1 MASLVREDN
10 ATDQSRDKRAVNRGR
25 CVIVCVR
32 EREMKKVEAKN
43 KLEGLRQGLAFM
55 PILVLYIRA
64 ISMCMIYYILYVNL

>member
-1 MASLVREDN
+1 
-10 ATDQSRDKRAVNRGR
+10 
-25 CVIVCVR
+25 VCVR